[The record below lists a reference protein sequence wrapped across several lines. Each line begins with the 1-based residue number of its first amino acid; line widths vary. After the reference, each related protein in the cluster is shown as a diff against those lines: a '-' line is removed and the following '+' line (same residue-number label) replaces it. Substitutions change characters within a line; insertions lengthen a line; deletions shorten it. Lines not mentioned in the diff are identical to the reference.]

1 MGGGQALR
9 RYAADLW
16 AVDTHFQGEP
26 GVIASYLIAGDSG
39 LALIDV
45 GPSTTIEALLAGIR
59 LAGFDPLDVRHLVL
73 THVHLDHAGAAGVLT
88 RLLPQAQVYVHRTG
102 APHLIDPSK
111 LAASARRIYGSR
123 TEALW
128 GVLAPVPPARLSVLE
143 DGDEVRVGN
152 RRLRAV
158 YTRGHAV
165 HHVAYADAAHGELFA
180 GDVAGVRLVG
190 THLVRPPT
198 PPPDLNIE
206 DWDRSL
212 DRLLEVAPD
221 AIYLAHFGRFTDV
234 VWHIEALRNRLHAW
248 AELMLAGLR
257 AGKTEAELAGVLEQ
271 ISAQDAEALPQQG
284 RDAELR
290 RYEVASS
297 LLMSVQ
303 GFMRYYAKVH
313 PELLTS

>member
-1 MGGGQALR
+1 MGGRQALH
-9 RYAADLW
+9 RYADDLW

-45 GPSTTIEALLAGIR
+45 GPSTTVEALLAGVR
-59 LAGFDPLDVRHLVL
+59 LADFDPLDIHHLVL
-73 THVHLDHAGAAGVLT
+73 THVHLDHAGAAGTLT
-88 RLLPQAQVYVHRTG
+88 RRLPQAQVYVHRTG

-123 TEALW
+123 TEVLW
-128 GVLAPVPPARLSVLE
+128 GAIEPVPAARLSVLE

-158 YTRGHAV
+158 YTPGHAV
-165 HHVAYADAAHGELFA
+165 HHVAYADVEHGELFV

-190 THLVRPPT
+190 RHLVRPPT

-212 DRLLEVAPD
+212 DRLLEFAPD
-221 AIYLAHFGRFTDV
+221 AMYLAHFGRFSDV
-234 VWHIEALRNRLHAW
+234 EWHIEALRNRLHAW

-271 ISAQDAEALPQQG
+271 ISAQDAAALPQQE

-290 RYEVASS
+290 RYEVASN